1 MIVNETR
8 SSIRVMKVN
17 DTSLVISPSTVSE
30 DRIFSTPVCV
40 VSVHVYKCACLCVFE
55 FNAVIQPSWTRA
67 GTGSGHSKPDDEPRD
82 NGTEKAC
89 HAITSLAP
97 VLLVNR

>member
-17 DTSLVISPSTVSE
+17 DTSIVISPSTVLE

-40 VSVHVYKCACLCVFE
+40 VSVHVYKCACFCVFE
-55 FNAVIQPSWTRA
+55 FNVVIQPS
-67 GTGSGHSKPDDEPRD
+67 
-82 NGTEKAC
+82 
-89 HAITSLAP
+89 
-97 VLLVNR
+97 